1 MENELT
7 QKQRSF
13 SLMVQDGINKYLKM
27 IILSNENELVMLY
40 KLILY

>member
-7 QKQRSF
+7 LKQRSF

-27 IILSNENELVMLY
+27 IILSNENEIVMLY